1 ILFQDQV
8 NQVAIDVAG
17 FSSGEADQL
26 RRAFGRRHNKML
38 LDTYWQ
44 KFLQGALGRGVVEA
58 TARIIFNKFNGQY
71 MFPESHAFAFG
82 VTAYQAAW
90 MKYCY
95 PLEFYVAIFNQQPM
109 GFYNLETLK
118 EDARRHGIAV
128 LNPDINRSEE
138 RCTPVGATHRGC
150 PSLLL
155 GFLTVSGIGEAAA
168 KDIVE
173 ARNNKGPFLSL
184 ADVMERTGLIQA
196 RVENLIS
203 AGALDCFTSD
213 RRAARWESGLRYRPH
228 GRWEMGGEGWVSPL
242 TGYQLALSLPVEQ
255 DMAEL
260 PELTAWQRMKGEYC
274 SMGLFPG
281 GHIMA
286 SLRRYLK
293 GRATSRDILNLEDGD
308 EVKTAGI
315 VVRRQHPLAKAYF
328 LTLEDEFGHISLLV
342 WPGVYEHFK
351 HTIREPFLI
360 IRGTVS
366 RREGTLEVV
375 VNSVRTKA
383 GLSLMPKSK
392 DWC

>member
-1 ILFQDQV
+1 
-8 NQVAIDVAG
+8 
-17 FSSGEADQL
+17 
-26 RRAFGRRHNKML
+26 
-38 LDTYWQ
+38 
-44 KFLQGALGRGVVEA
+44 
-58 TARIIFNKFNGQY
+58 
-71 MFPESHAFAFG
+71 
-82 VTAYQAAW
+82 
-90 MKYCY
+90 
-95 PLEFYVAIFNQQPM
+95 AIFNQQPM

-138 RCTPVGATHRGC
+138 KCTTDSSCSENTPCPDSSGPLHRPCSVGATHRGC
-150 PSLLL
+150 PSLRL
-155 GFLTVSGIGEAAA
+155 GFLSVNGIGEAAA
-168 KDIVE
+168 KAIVE
-173 ARNNKGPFLSL
+173 TRNSKGPFCSL

-203 AGALDCFTSD
+203 AGALDCFNSD
-213 RRAARWESGLRYRPH
+213 RRAARWESGLRYRPR
-228 GRWEMGGEGWVSPL
+228 GRWEVRSEKWGGKPTPHISPTTTHLPLL
-242 TGYQLALSLPVEQ
+242 TGYQLALSLPIEQ

-293 GRATSRDILNLEDGD
+293 GMATSRDILNLEDGD

-360 IRGTVS
+360 VRGTVS

-375 VNSVRTKA
+375 VNHVRTKA
-383 GLSLMPKSK
+383 GLSAVPKSK